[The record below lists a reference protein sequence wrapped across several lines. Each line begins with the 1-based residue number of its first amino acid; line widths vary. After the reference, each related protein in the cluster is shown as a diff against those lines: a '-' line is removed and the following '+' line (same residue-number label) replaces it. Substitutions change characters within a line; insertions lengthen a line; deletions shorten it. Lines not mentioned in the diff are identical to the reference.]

1 MKTERWS
8 YDASGF
14 TGARMM
20 IRFKNFRLYSY
31 QRKEEKMQ
39 KMILC
44 LLLVLLSCGPTSA
57 GILGGRIIRE
67 DGSSLAKTEIVIEG
81 KHTMTNEFGGYAV
94 ELTDGER
101 ELNVVIDGTAYT
113 SERITIYTPRT
124 KQNWR
129 LSHKEKKLIRIR

>member
-1 MKTERWS
+1 
-8 YDASGF
+8 
-14 TGARMM
+14 
-20 IRFKNFRLYSY
+20 
-31 QRKEEKMQ
+31 MQ

-129 LSHKEKKLIRIR
+129 LSHQEKKLIRIR